1 MSLILVTGIST
12 SGKSTMA
19 VELTKRGYEAYD
31 TEHNGI
37 GAWFNKETGERVA
50 EFGKV
55 PSRTPEWMN
64 QHHWLISAD
73 WVKQKS
79 AEAKDKTVLLCGG
92 SSDISQIIPML
103 DKIVWLKTDEET
115 IRARVNNP
123 RDHTYGTRPH
133 ELEKIL
139 KENLEQEQQYKDL
152 GAVTVDARKPLNEV
166 VDEVIHFAGLQP
178 NVI

>member
-50 EFGKV
+50 EFGQV

-64 QHHWLISAD
+64 QHHWLISED
-73 WVKQKS
+73 WVKQK
-79 AEAKDKTVLLCGG
+79 ATEAKDRTVFLCGG
-92 SSDISQIIPML
+92 SSDVSNIVLLLDTII
-103 DKIVWLKTDEET
+103 WLKTDEET
-115 IRARVNNP
+115 IRKRVNNP
-123 RDHTYGTRPH
+123 RDHTYGTKPH

-139 KENLEQEQQYKDL
+139 KKNVEQEQQFINL
-152 GAVTVDARKPLNEV
+152 GAITVDAREPLEQV
-166 VDEVIHFAGLQP
+166 VNKVVKCTGL
-178 NVI
+178 

>member
-1 MSLILVTGIST
+1 MPLILITGIST

-37 GAWFNKETGERVA
+37 GAWFNKETGGRAA

-55 PSRTPEWMN
+55 PSRTAGWMN
-64 QHHWLISAD
+64 QHHWLISED
-73 WVKQKS
+73 WVKQR
-79 AEAKDKTVLLCGG
+79 ATEAKDRAVFLCGG
-92 SSDISQIIPML
+92 SSDVSNIVPLLDTII
-103 DKIVWLKTDEET
+103 WLKTDEAT
-115 IRARVNNP
+115 IRKRVNNP
-123 RDHTYGTRPH
+123 RDHTYGTKPH

-152 GAVTVDARKPLNEV
+152 GAAMVDARKPLDEV
-166 VDEVIHFAGLQP
+166 VIEVMESSGL
-178 NVI
+178 